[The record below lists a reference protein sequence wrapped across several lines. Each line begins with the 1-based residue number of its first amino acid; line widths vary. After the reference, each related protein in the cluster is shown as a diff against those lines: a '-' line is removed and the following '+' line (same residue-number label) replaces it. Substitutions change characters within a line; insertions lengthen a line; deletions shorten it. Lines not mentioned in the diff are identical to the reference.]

1 MKKIFLLIFLMI
13 AGNIVLRTTCTA
25 QPGADP
31 ESYKNILLNSW
42 HYVGSPGISA
52 GVVHS
57 ANTNLAISPSG
68 RPFVAYT
75 DFPISGNITVMKFD
89 GTTWVAVGSP
99 CSTFVGDFNISLA
112 FGPYGQLYLAYA
124 DSVNS
129 YKVTVMMYDGTD
141 WIDVGTPG
149 FSTASIGSPS
159 MAFGP
164 SGQPYIAFM
173 DVGVAYT
180 YKARVMKFDGID
192 WVDVGFPGISES
204 AAWYTSL
211 AFSPSGQPYVAY
223 IDDFYNYGTVVKKF
237 DGADWVFVGT
247 PGFIANNW
255 SFGEP
260 FVINSSGE
268 PYIEY
273 ENTTNGMISVMK
285 FDGTNWVYVGPEG
298 FSPGNCPLTMAIS
311 PTDQLYVALTD
322 AANSDKATV
331 MNFDGANWVNV
342 GTPGFT
348 PGRALYNS
356 LAIDP
361 SGIPYLAF
369 VDSAYNNKVSVMKF
383 DSTYL
388 GISEGQNLSFSVFP
402 NPAKELLT
410 IEFKNITSPDKK
422 VEIFTS
428 EGKMISQIITMQ
440 NKTILNV
447 RNYPSGVYF
456 IKVKT
461 NINTSLGRFCK
472 E

>member
-1 MKKIFLLIFLMI
+1 MKKIFFLVFMLV
-13 AGNIVLRTTCTA
+13 AGNFIPGPACSA
-25 QPGADP
+25 QPGADNGWT
-31 ESYKNILLNSW
+31 KNPLLNTW
-42 HYVGSPGISA
+42 QYVGSPGIST

-68 RPFVAYT
+68 QPFVAYT
-75 DFPISGNITVMKFD
+75 DFPLSGNINVMKFD

-99 CSTFVGDFNISLA
+99 CYTYVGDYNISMA
-112 FGPYGQLYLAYA
+112 FDPSGQLYLAYA

-129 YKVTVMMYDGTD
+129 YKATVMRYDGTN
-141 WIDVGTPG
+141 WTNVGTTG
-149 FSTASIGSPS
+149 FSIASIGYPS
-159 MAFGP
+159 LAFGP

-180 YKARVMKFDGID
+180 YKARVMKFDGTD
-192 WVDVGFPGISES
+192 WVDVGAPGISES
-204 AAWYTSL
+204 AARHTIIT
-211 AFSPSGQPYVAY
+211 FNPSGQPYIAY

-237 DGADWVFVGT
+237 DGADWGFVGT

-260 FVINSSGE
+260 FVINFSGE

-273 ENTTNGMISVMK
+273 ENTSTGMISVMK
-285 FDGTNWVYVGPEG
+285 FDGTNWVFVGPEG

-322 AANSDKATV
+322 ATNSEKATV

-342 GTPGFT
+342 GTAGFT
-348 PGRALYNS
+348 PGRALFNS

-369 VDSAYNNKVSVMKF
+369 VDSAYNNKISVMKF
-383 DSTYL
+383 DLTLL
-388 GISEGQNLSFSVFP
+388 GVPENRNLSFSVFP
-402 NPAKELLT
+402 NPASSLIT
-410 IEFKNITSPDKK
+410 IDLINFNSTEKQ
-422 VEIFTS
+422 VEIYNV
-428 EGKMISQIITMQ
+428 EGKLISEFQTGESKI
-440 NKTILNV
+440 ILNV

-456 IKVKT
+456 IKLTTKT
-461 NINTSLGRFCK
+461 FSSLGKFCK